1 MEKFILMNDEKKM
14 KEVYQVKAHK
24 VLYITGQDLLIT
36 MDVHE
41 GETDGGKVGIAI
53 DLKISNTFSNELLM
67 KAASGTSF
75 KIIDEKIRLV
85 VEGAR
90 ADEKKL
96 TRFLLKKIKEKKLD
110 QLERDQ
116 SLFDEKK
123 IEKYWKEM
131 YVS

>member
-14 KEVYQVKAHK
+14 KDVYQVKAHK
-24 VLYITGQDLLIT
+24 VLRITGQDLLIT

-53 DLKISNTFSNELLM
+53 ELKISNTFSNELLM

>member
-14 KEVYQVKAHK
+14 KDVYQVKAHK
-24 VLYITGQDLLIT
+24 VLRITGQDLLIT

-123 IEKYWKEM
+123 IEKHWKEM